1 MVEIIGHTKD
11 KGKQRLKRDN
21 YMEGQL
27 MEKAILYAINERMF
41 SLGLIDKKTR
51 DKIKAEISIRK

>member
-11 KGKQRLKRDN
+11 KEKQRLKRDN

-27 MEKAILYAINERMF
+27 MEKAICYIARSTATDHREDWTSYAHKR
-41 SLGLIDKKTR
+41 T
-51 DKIKAEISIRK
+51 